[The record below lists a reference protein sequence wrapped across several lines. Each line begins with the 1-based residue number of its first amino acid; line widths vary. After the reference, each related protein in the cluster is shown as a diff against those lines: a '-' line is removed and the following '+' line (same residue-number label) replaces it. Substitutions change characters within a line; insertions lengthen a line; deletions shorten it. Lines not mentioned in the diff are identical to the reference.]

1 MSQRNRS
8 ETVVLPP
15 KTELRAHAR
24 GERHRI
30 NTELHATANELC
42 GGLEPDDTIEPG
54 AAWKPIHHHDA
65 DRAKAD
71 LSGQGGKRHWKMKMW
86 KRRSAA
92 RRAKAEAF
100 QLAIKNS

>member
-8 ETVVLPP
+8 DTLVLPP
-15 KTELRAHAR
+15 RTELRAQAR

-30 NTELHATANELC
+30 NTELHTTANELC
-42 GGLEPDDTIEPG
+42 GGLEPEDTIEPG

-65 DRAKAD
+65 DKAKAD
-71 LSGQGGKRHWKMKMW
+71 LTGQRRMRHWKMKMW

-92 RRAKAEAF
+92 RKAKAAAF
-100 QLAIKNS
+100 QLAIKNA